1 MTRCF
6 LVAPVRY
13 GHVQLSAWTT
23 NTEKAVITAAEILP
37 SAPDAPEA
45 DGGGVAPKGYQ
56 QITGWQARAP
66 ARRTALPVR
75 CYCPGN
81 SFGKGAAWGALAFCV
96 PCHILTMSIY
106 HTV

>member
-6 LVAPVRY
+6 LVARVRY

-23 NTEKAVITAAEILP
+23 NTEKAVIMAAEILP

-81 SFGKGAAWGALAFCV
+81 SRQRSCMGRPGVL
-96 PCHILTMSIY
+96 PCHILTMSSY